1 MTSPG
6 AVTKLLIAGY
16 SSTTGTSG
24 LIGSVSA
31 VLNPATYTRNYTI
44 NYKNTGE
51 QGAVA
56 PTQIFS
62 SMESGNFDLELLVD
76 GTGVIPIP
84 GGLTVEGYID
94 KVMNVVYNY
103 QGVDHRPN
111 FLKITWGTTIFSG
124 VCKNVKISYTLFSP
138 SGTALRATIKLTIIE
153 SVAFLTKIQEAGV
166 SSPDLTHMRT
176 VLAGDTLPLMTYR
189 IYGEPGYYLEVARV
203 NGLNSIHDIKPGDE
217 LYFPPLKK
225 Q

>member
-1 MTSPG
+1 MNPTG
-6 AVTKLLIAGY
+6 APTKLLIAGY
-16 SSTTGTSG
+16 ADAEATDQ
-24 LIGSVSA
+24 LIDSIYA
-31 VLNPATYTRNYTI
+31 VINPEKYTLNYTI
-44 NYKNTGE
+44 NYKNTDE

-62 SMESGNFDLELLVD
+62 SMESGNCDLELLVD
-76 GTGVIPIP
+76 GTGVISIP
-84 GGLTVEGYID
+84 GGLTVDAYIE
-94 KVMNVVYNY
+94 KLKNIAYNY

-111 FLKITWGTTIFSG
+111 YLRITWGKTIFTG
-124 VCKNVKISYTLFSP
+124 VCKNINIKYTLFS
-138 SGTALRATIKLTIIE
+138 SAGVALRAIIKLTIIE
-153 SVAFLTKIQEAGV
+153 SVAFATKIKESGV

-189 IYGEPGYYLEVARV
+189 IYGEPGYYMEVARV
-203 NGLNSIHDIKPGDE
+203 NGLNSIHDIKPGDG